1 MRDIQL
7 WRKITLYA
15 IETRNLTK
23 VYPGSTT
30 PAISEITLLCPK
42 STIFSIL
49 GENGAGKTTTVKILC
64 TVLSPTSGEAFVLG
78 FNTKEPEEIR
88 KVIGYLPQ
96 KSHVSIFFDWTV
108 WSNLKFFS
116 AMNGVTGNAFEA
128 KAAELLKEYSLW
140 EKRDELFR
148 NLSGGMQQKAAL
160 IRSIIHEPDVLF
172 LDEPTSGLDV
182 QAKLQTLS
190 MIEQL
195 KKEGRTILLT
205 THDMDVAERLS
216 DTVAIIRSGRILLQ
230 TSVKSLKERYRGKYS
245 LEVFCE
251 NSTKEEVISLL
262 KGDADLVHKNPLR
275 FLVSNTDVADVV
287 KKKFP
292 LLDFSLQPVSLED
305 IYLRVYNEV
314 EA

>member
-1 MRDIQL
+1 M
-7 WRKITLYA
+7 YA
-15 IETRNLTK
+15 IETCSLTK
-23 VYPGSTT
+23 VYPGSDT
-30 PAISEITLLCPK
+30 PAICDVTLLCQK
-42 STIFSIL
+42 STIFSLL

-64 TVLSPTSGEAFVLG
+64 TVLFPTSGEAFVLG
-78 FNTKEPEEIR
+78 FNTREEPEEVR

-116 AMNGVTGNAFEA
+116 AMNGITGDAFNMR
-128 KAAELLKEYSLW
+128 AAELLKEYSLW

-230 TSVKSLKERYRGKYS
+230 TSLKSLKEKYRGKYS

-251 NSTKEEVISLL
+251 NSTKKEVISLL
-262 KGDADLVHKNPLR
+262 QDNADLVHTNPLR
-275 FLVSNTDVADVV
+275 FLVSDRDVVDVV
-287 KKKFP
+287 KTKFP
-292 LLDFSLQPVSLED
+292 SLDFSLQPVSLED
-305 IYLRVYNEV
+305 IYLMYNQV